1 MIGEDVAAALPE
13 LRAQAES
20 LMTDSC
26 DIHRLTSTWS
36 EVLQKTVTSWAPV
49 HLAAPC
55 AFVTPPAS
63 ARALLTGEAVTPEFP
78 VVKVSV
84 SVTGIE
90 PDDRV
95 TVASGAVV
103 WVTHIPERTNQVQ
116 RRLECRWVR

>member
-1 MIGEDVAAALPE
+1 MIGNDIAAALPE

-26 DIHRLTSTWS
+26 DIHRATSVWS
-36 EVLQKTVTSWAPV
+36 EALQKTVTSWAPV
-49 HLAAPC
+49 HLAVPC
-55 AFVTPPAS
+55 AFDVPPVS
-63 ARALLTGEAVTPEFP
+63 ARALLTGEAVTPELP

-84 SVTGIE
+84 TVVGVQA
-90 PDDRV
+90 DDRV

-103 WVTHIPERTNQVQ
+103 WVTHVPERTNQVQ